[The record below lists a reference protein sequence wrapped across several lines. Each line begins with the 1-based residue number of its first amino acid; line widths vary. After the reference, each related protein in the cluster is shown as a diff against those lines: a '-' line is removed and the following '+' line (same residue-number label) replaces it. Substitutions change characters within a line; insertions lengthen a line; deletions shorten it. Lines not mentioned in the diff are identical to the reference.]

1 MKYRLIFS
9 LISSLG
15 MLACDRGAQT
25 PSSPDGGPPTPT
37 TDAGPAPTPPPLPC
51 GPRDP
56 RPHCSDAEP
65 LECEPGSILP
75 GRIIEVRLPAYRDLG
90 PDHLG
95 FPLQADFSP
104 IRFGSRSIFR
114 GGPNDVGKRT
124 KEETNEVR
132 ADVID
137 FESERGRR
145 AHASA
150 CARAGGS
157 AAIGGCV
164 SIDGSSSRELR
175 YQALHVLD
183 SREYVFVD
191 DLSSPID
198 WDAVPDEALWYVHSI
213 ETGYAIDMLATKAGG
228 TGSFG
233 FELSGMFGSTRASG
247 SGTKTVVGRPAF
259 EAAFGFRNWSSE
271 SGYALSTLL
280 RGFVPADDRCLFSD
294 SFSDFEAC
302 WRPSASPAPIVMTV
316 RNIPQRCLPEDE
328 RVEREHPVEVTVR
341 FETVEVIG
349 SPGPDAT
356 WTLIPSCEVEDVD
369 ALSAAGRRTF
379 VLDGISSGSYEP
391 TINPVL
397 QTGVMPGQRLRCGLN
412 GHVLSAGAASTAVQ
426 YADFELEVPNP
437 EGETVLEGSF
447 EPLTPGEARYRVHYT
462 ATFSR
467 LAE

>member
-1 MKYRLIFS
+1 MKYRWILS
-9 LISSLG
+9 LIASLG
-15 MLACDRGAQT
+15 MLACDRGAQE
-25 PSSPDGGPPTPT
+25 PSIPDGGPPAT
-37 TDAGPAPTPPPLPC
+37 TSDAGPAPTPPPLPC

-56 RPHCSDAEP
+56 RPHCADAEP

-90 PDHLG
+90 PTHLG

-104 IRFGSRSIFR
+104 IRFGSRSIFVD
-114 GGPNDVGKRT
+114 GGDVIR
-124 KEETNEVR
+124 EVTNEVR

-157 AAIGGCV
+157 AALGGCV
-164 SIDGSSSRELR
+164 SLEGSSSRELR

-183 SREYVFVD
+183 SREYFFVD
-191 DLSSPID
+191 DLSSAID

-294 SFSDFEAC
+294 SFTDFEAC
-302 WRPSASPAPIVMTV
+302 WRPAALPAPIVMTV
-316 RNIPQRCLPEDE
+316 RNVPQRCLPEDE

-356 WTLIPSCEVEDVD
+356 WTLVPSCEVEDVD

-391 TINPVL
+391 PPTANPVL

-412 GHVLSAGAASTAVQ
+412 GRALAAGAAPTAVQ